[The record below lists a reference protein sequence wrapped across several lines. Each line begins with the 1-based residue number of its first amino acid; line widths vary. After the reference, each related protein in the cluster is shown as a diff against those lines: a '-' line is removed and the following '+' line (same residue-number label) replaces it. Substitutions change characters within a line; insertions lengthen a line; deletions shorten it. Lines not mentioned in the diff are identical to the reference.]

1 MIEKLRSLKKSKNA
15 LRFIGASIIVAAL
28 IRGALVFAASQDF
41 KLTYFLPKS
50 DIHWVQDLDTVAPE
64 AGFDRYFLS
73 EDPSIDILL
82 SFSGDDQFQ
91 DLLDEGL
98 EGFISHIS
106 RGKNI
111 AQSLVSDEPVKLSH
125 AILKDESPRKKI
137 SYETEYTLAENIY
150 STFEVIYLYP
160 NSGLHATLRWR
171 QNSSSEFLKKARQ
184 SFSALQVAKKTENLN
199 D

>member
-1 MIEKLRSLKKSKNA
+1 MGA
-15 LRFIGASIIVAAL
+15 LAIVVAAL
-28 IRGALVFAASQDF
+28 IRGALVFASSNDF

-64 AGFDRYFLS
+64 VGFDRYFLS

-82 SFSGDDQFQ
+82 SFSADDHFQ
-91 DLLDEGL
+91 DLVDEGL
-98 EGFISHIS
+98 DTFVSHIS

-111 AQSLVSDEPVKLSH
+111 AQSMVSDEPVKLTH
-125 AILKDESPRKKI
+125 AILKDESTWKKI

-184 SFSALQVAKKTENLN
+184 SFSDLQVRKKAEISH